1 MLILYMLI
9 LSRYFSMFLL
19 TCVKRTTNCGIN
31 NNKILIFII
40 FHFIPAILIH
50 TIYLTLE
57 KTVLLFSYNDYL
69 LATNR
74 LNGLDI
80 LC

>member
-1 MLILYMLI
+1 
-9 LSRYFSMFLL
+9 MFLL
-19 TCVKRTTNCGIN
+19 TCVTRMTNCGIH

-57 KTVLLFSYNDYL
+57 RNVLWFSYNGYL
-69 LATNR
+69 TASIFLTV
-74 LNGLDI
+74 
-80 LC
+80 